1 MIDPGRIISY
11 VAISIILLFG
21 IAIVSGLF
29 MEFDMKTRIGVGIVV
44 GLYVIVRVKIMT
56 RKSKPRSMLRYREP
70 DED

>member
-29 MEFDMKTRIGVGIVV
+29 LEFDLKMRIGIGIVIA
-44 GLYVIVRVKIMT
+44 LYVIIRVKLMT
-56 RKSKPRSMLRYREP
+56 RKSKPRSLLRYRDT
-70 DED
+70 DEE

>member
-29 MEFDMKTRIGVGIVV
+29 LEFDLKMRIGIGIVIA
-44 GLYVIVRVKIMT
+44 LYVIIRVKIMT
-56 RKSKPRSMLRYREP
+56 HKSKPRSMLRYR
-70 DED
+70 DTGED